1 MVMRDGANSDDEAGR
16 GWDELY
22 LETPYNTNSVTL
34 LVVDMYG
41 TERPGFKYVEIYVDA
56 RM

>member
-1 MVMRDGANSDDEAGR
+1 MVMRYGANSDDEAGR

-22 LETPYNTNSVTL
+22 LETPYNSNGVTL
-34 LVVDMYG
+34 HVVDMYG